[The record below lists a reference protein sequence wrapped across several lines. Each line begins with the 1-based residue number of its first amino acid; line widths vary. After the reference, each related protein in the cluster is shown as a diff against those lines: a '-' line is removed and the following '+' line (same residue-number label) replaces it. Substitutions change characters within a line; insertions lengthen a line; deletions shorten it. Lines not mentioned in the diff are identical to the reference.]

1 MKYGDIV
8 VYNGVIGKVVTDY
21 DNKEIFKF
29 LPCNYGS
36 YYSSDLETIA
46 DNDVRE
52 ATHEEK
58 IELISK
64 EYTWGDVVKVHCI
77 GEYQIVEAIGKRDG
91 KVQWHGYINYRDTN
105 TGYSSLDSALVGC
118 IGIKYEGGNG
128 KAAMY
133 FCRMVDMK

>member
-8 VYNGVIGKVVTDY
+8 VYNDMIGKVVEDRET
-21 DNKEIFKF
+21 KTFRF
-29 LPCNYGS
+29 LPCGHGS
-36 YYSSDLETIA
+36 CYFSTLDIITEENI
-46 DNDVRE
+46 RE

-64 EYTWGDVVKVHCI
+64 EYTWGDVVNVHCI
-77 GEYQIVEAIGKRDG
+77 GEYQIVEAIGKRDEE
-91 KVQWHGYINYRDTN
+91 VQWHGYINYRDTN
-105 TGYSSLDSALVGC
+105 TSYSSLDSALVGC

>member
-1 MKYGDIV
+1 MKYGDII

-21 DNKEIFKF
+21 DNEENFKF

-36 YYSSDLETIA
+36 YYSSDLETIT

-58 IELISK
+58 VELISK
-64 EYTWGDVVKVHCI
+64 EYAWGEVVKVHCI

-91 KVQWHGYINYRDTN
+91 EVQWHGYINYSDTN